1 VQRPISVHARRV
13 ATFALDPRL
22 AADTVPL
29 GESSECL
36 LLLMNERRYP
46 WLILVPKRAG
56 VREIYQLTA
65 AERTALLEQSC
76 VLSDALARGFSADKI
91 NVAALGNV
99 VPQLHLHHVA
109 RFLAD
114 PAWPGPVWGHSP
126 REAYAAGELAPITER
141 ILHVLGPAFPFV
153 R

>member
-1 VQRPISVHARRV
+1 MLGSVSHPN
-13 ATFALDPRL
+13 FELDPRL
-22 AADTVPL
+22 LADTVLL

-36 LLLMNERRYP
+36 ALWMNERRYP

-56 VREIYQLTA
+56 VREIYELSPTD
-65 AERTALLEQSC
+65 RSALLEQSC
-76 VLSDALARGFSADKI
+76 LVSRVLSELFQAQKM

-99 VPQLHLHHVA
+99 VAQLHLHHVVRHA
-109 RFLAD
+109 GD

-126 REAYAAGELAPITER
+126 REPYAPKELHEITAR
-141 ILHVLGPAFPFV
+141 VRAALAPAFPFV

>member
-1 VQRPISVHARRV
+1 MPNPNFQ
-13 ATFALDPRL
+13 LDARL

-29 GESSECL
+29 GESPECL
-36 LLLMNERRYP
+36 VLWMNERRYP

-56 VREIYQLTA
+56 VREIYELSPSD
-65 AERTALLEQSC
+65 RSALLEQSC
-76 VLSDALARGFSADKI
+76 TLARVLAETFTPDKL

-99 VPQLHLHHVA
+99 VSQLHLHHVA
-109 RFLAD
+109 RQAGD

-126 REAYAAGELAPITER
+126 REPYPSEELTQITER
-141 ILHVLGPAFPFV
+141 VLAALAPVFPFV